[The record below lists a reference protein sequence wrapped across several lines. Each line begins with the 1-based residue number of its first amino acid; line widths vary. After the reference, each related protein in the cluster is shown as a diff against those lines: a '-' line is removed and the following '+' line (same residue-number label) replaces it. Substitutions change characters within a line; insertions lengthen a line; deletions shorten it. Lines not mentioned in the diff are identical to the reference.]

1 MANSPIERCNEVA
14 GILNK
19 FNPPLYWCKPEQS
32 YRKSRGVRVPKIP
45 SAAEQCSLGFDPNVE
60 YVWMP
65 YTYSSG
71 TILHLAYVDCDYV
84 D

>member
-1 MANSPIERCNEVA
+1 MAKSPIERCNEIASV
-14 GILNK
+14 LNN

-32 YRKSRGVRVPKIP
+32 YRKKRGVRIP
-45 SAAEQCSLGFDPNVE
+45 DPASQCSLGFDPNVD

-65 YTYSSG
+65 YTYPNG
-71 TILHLAYVDCDYV
+71 TVLHLSYVDCDYV